1 MDENKSQDLISPI
14 LRETP
19 IGGEIVLTA
28 ERINAFRRYADM
40 LVERNKVMNLT
51 NIVDDEGI
59 AVRHFVDSL
68 TICPY
73 IEKELSEKGRR
84 DLALIDVGTGAGFPG
99 IPVKITL
106 PDLRLTLMDS
116 LNKRLGFL
124 KDVSEELGLKG
135 VELVHSR
142 AEDAG
147 RNKRYREKYDIA
159 TARAVAALPV
169 LCEYCLPFV
178 KPGGV
183 FLAMK
188 GKSEEEV
195 AGSSRAI
202 TLLGGTIESCDR
214 FTLPGTDMERSVIVI
229 RKVRHTPPQYPRQ
242 AGKPSK
248 DPI

>member
-84 DLALIDVGTGAGFPG
+84 DLSLIDVGTGAGFPG

-116 LNKRLGFL
+116 LN
-124 KDVSEELGLKG
+124 
-135 VELVHSR
+135 
-142 AEDAG
+142 
-147 RNKRYREKYDIA
+147 
-159 TARAVAALPV
+159 
-169 LCEYCLPFV
+169 
-178 KPGGV
+178 
-183 FLAMK
+183 
-188 GKSEEEV
+188 
-195 AGSSRAI
+195 
-202 TLLGGTIESCDR
+202 
-214 FTLPGTDMERSVIVI
+214 
-229 RKVRHTPPQYPRQ
+229 
-242 AGKPSK
+242 
-248 DPI
+248 